1 MRVSEFSLI
10 RSDVS
15 RSCALFFSGEEVS
28 THLSFLCLLDGR
40 VGNASFHEI
49 CGERQASGA
58 VEILDLFVADL
69 EKVLH
74 TKVR

>member
-1 MRVSEFSLI
+1 M
-10 RSDVS
+10 
-15 RSCALFFSGEEVS
+15 
-28 THLSFLCLLDGR
+28 